1 MALTFRLPDSPNRH
15 EQEAVRRLQSVL
27 SSRDLDI
34 DIEIE
39 IRAGRS
45 SGSDLDGAHL
55 FAQSSVAEGL
65 KVRLQGHGDG
75 VLYAVY
81 GWLERQGWSFHLSGD
96 IEPAPDQPINREN
109 FCVERRPRF
118 AWRGLQLWNY
128 WWPGRDSW
136 GFEDYALYLD
146 QFPKLGLN
154 QLDFPLYWYEPLFTG
169 VAFAGAPMRRLPL
182 SGVDVALARVGASIL
197 AGRGRFTSPD
207 IPEDKDDDA
216 RWQGARDLL
225 RRILDHAR
233 KRGLRTVL
241 GVEIA
246 NVALIDASLL
256 TRLPAGD
263 LYEGGLLIQPSS
275 DTGRALARARLKALF
290 ECFPDADVY
299 AIWQSEMGVWRSTS
313 GSPHPE
319 DVAFRQRYRH
329 YADQLSPGDFDQL
342 QWLRMAADI
351 AAELHPSAILS
362 TGGWGSERL
371 MIAADEILPSSM
383 IRSTIADYEPAFGL
397 RRNAFNAYEA
407 TKGPKAHTTWAEVD
421 QHLWIQQPKL
431 AATMSVLEAL
441 EQRGVESVSMLHW
454 RLLFP
459 DPDLYAFAH
468 ACWDTKAT
476 PETLRRQW
484 AEAKFGTT
492 AASAAA
498 EALLQLERFNDA
510 IVARTP
516 DILHSAWWVGFDCH
530 MGGLLS
536 ANRYID
542 GLPLSDRF
550 FAENVDPLL
559 ESADEALGHLDAA
572 AAGFDQARARP
583 MSRQQARR
591 LEYWA
596 NRARY
601 SRDLYRAHIEIAKA
615 VKRAGSPE
623 NASDFERALAH
634 IEAARAEQVV
644 RDFAHCLGETD
655 APERGELGL
664 LLSLN
669 IKFLGSVKRLEG
681 AIRRL
686 LAAPTP
692 PALSGPMQVRAGQNL
707 PRREYATFFELLH
720 VATCAWNKQADLSR
734 LDQGFDYAVQSGGV
748 GRLSPTEGIW
758 SHPEE
763 LVIAL
768 TGPAGWRGLIEL
780 YFYQELD
787 WDAPFRL
794 QEVFVGDVDLGR
806 VRDFHGRG
814 KFHDEGIGLSAPIC
828 FPASGT
834 VHIRVVRRGGG
845 DARLSAIALKAID
858 TPRR

>member
-1 MALTFRLPDSPNRH
+1 MALAFRLPDCPDRY
-15 EQEAVRRLQSVL
+15 EQEAVKRLQSAL
-27 SSRDLDI
+27 SGRDIDL

-39 IRAGRS
+39 IRAG
-45 SGSDLDGAHL
+45 GEADGAHL
-55 FAQSSVAEGL
+55 FAQSSDAEGL
-65 KVRLQGHGDG
+65 KVRLMGQGVG

-96 IEPAPDQPINREN
+96 AEPAPDQPINCQS
-109 FCVERRPRF
+109 FSVERRPRF

-136 GFEDYALYLD
+136 DFEQYTRYLD

-154 QLDFPLYWYEPLFTG
+154 QFDFPLYWYEPLFTG

-182 SGVDVALARVGASIL
+182 SGVDVALAEVGRSVL

-216 RWQGARDLL
+216 RWRGARDLL
-225 RRILDHAR
+225 RRVLDYAR
-233 KRGLRTVL
+233 KQGLRTVL

-246 NVALIDASLL
+246 NVALIDATLL
-256 TRLPAGD
+256 ARLPASD
-263 LYEGGLLIQPSS
+263 LYEGGLLVQPSS

-290 ECFPDADVY
+290 ECFPSADVY

-329 YADQLSPGDFDQL
+329 YADRLSPGDFDQL
-342 QWLRMAADI
+342 QWLRMAANI
-351 AAELHPSAILS
+351 AAELHPGALLS
-362 TGGWGSERL
+362 TGGWGAERL
-371 MIAADEILPSSM
+371 MIAADEILPSNM
-383 IRSTIADYEPAFGL
+383 IRATIADYEPAFGL
-397 RRNAFNAYEA
+397 RRNAFQAYEA
-407 TKGPKAHTTWAEVD
+407 TEGPKAHTTWAEVD

-431 AATMSVLEAL
+431 AATLSVLEAL
-441 EQRGVESVSMLHW
+441 ERRGVESVSMLHW

-468 ACWDTKAT
+468 ACWDAKAN

-484 AEAKFGTT
+484 AEAKFGI
-492 AASAAA
+492 AAA
-498 EALLQLERFNDA
+498 PAAAGALLQLERFNDA

-542 GLPLSDRF
+542 GLHLSDRF

-559 ESADEALGHLDAA
+559 ESSTEALAHLDAA
-572 AAGFDQARARP
+572 AAGFEQALACP

-591 LEYWA
+591 LEYWT

-615 VKRAGSPE
+615 VTRAGRPE
-623 NASDFERALAH
+623 NALDFERALAH
-634 IEAARAEQVV
+634 IEAAQAEQVV
-644 RDFAHCLGETD
+644 RNFALRLGETD
-655 APERGELGL
+655 ATECGELGL

-669 IKFLGSVKRLEG
+669 VKFLGSVKRLEG
-681 AIRRL
+681 GIRRL

-692 PALSGPMQVRAGQNL
+692 PTLSGPMQVRAGQNL

-720 VATCAWNKQADLSR
+720 VATCTWNKQADLSG
-734 LDQGFDYAVQSGGV
+734 LDPGFDYAVQSGGV

-758 SHPEE
+758 SHPDE

-768 TGPAGWRGLIEL
+768 TGPAGWRGSIEL

-787 WDAPFRL
+787 WDTPFRL
-794 QEVFVGDVDLGR
+794 QAVFVGDHDLGC

-814 KFHDEGIGLSAPIC
+814 TFCDEGVALTAPIC
-828 FPASGT
+828 FPATGT
-834 VHIRVVRRGGG
+834 LHIRVVRRGGG
-845 DARLSAIALKAID
+845 DARLSAFTLKAID
-858 TPRR
+858 TPAR